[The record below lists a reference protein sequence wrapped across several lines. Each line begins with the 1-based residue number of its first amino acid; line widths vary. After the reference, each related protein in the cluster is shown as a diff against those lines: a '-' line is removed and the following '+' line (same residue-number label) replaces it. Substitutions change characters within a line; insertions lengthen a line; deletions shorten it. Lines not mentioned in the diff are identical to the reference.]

1 MRALVLLW
9 GCLALRAS
17 ATLSCPKELSGS
29 EGETVTL
36 RCTYGEEQRTRT
48 KYWCR
53 EGGLFISRC
62 SDKIIVGEDSREAT
76 KNRVSFRDSP
86 SELAFTVT
94 LRDLMLKDS
103 GKYWC
108 GAQKLGREEWFEVS
122 LTVFPRA
129 ERSMVTTRACCPL
142 SPDPSF
148 QALPATTASLQPRAG
163 AQPLRPPT
171 PRSSSPAT
179 VPDPS
184 SSSSTPAGD
193 PSPVSSSH
201 GSMASMSIPTVRLL
215 APVLVLLSLL
225 LAMGLITL
233 GAHMFWARKSA
244 LLAVEMQRGEKVL
257 LTVSLPDLCQ
267 KGQGWIH
274 LIPGEGRVCTRQ
286 PRARS
291 PQGKWGKEEKG
302 S

>member
-122 LTVFPRA
+122 LTVFPTCPSP
-129 ERSMVTTRACCPL
+129 RSACWPRSWCSCPSCWPWAS
-142 SPDPSF
+142 SPWVPTCSGLGS
-148 QALPATTASLQPRAG
+148 QGPATG
-163 AQPLRPPT
+163 AAAWPHLRPP
-171 PRSSSPAT
+171 
-179 VPDPS
+179 
-184 SSSSTPAGD
+184 GF
-193 PSPVSSSH
+193 
-201 GSMASMSIPTVRLL
+201 L
-215 APVLVLLSLL
+215 
-225 LAMGLITL
+225 
-233 GAHMFWARKSA
+233 SA

>member
-122 LTVFPRA
+122 LTVFPTCPSP
-129 ERSMVTTRACCPL
+129 RSACWPRSWCSCPSCWPWAS
-142 SPDPSF
+142 SPWV
-148 QALPATTASLQPRAG
+148 
-163 AQPLRPPT
+163 PT
-171 PRSSSPAT
+171 CSGLGSQHCWLWRCSVVKRSSSQSRLLKQTGPPCRAQHQRKSRASL
-179 VPDPS
+179 S
-184 SSSSTPAGD
+184 SSQCSHGCPPGLWGRCPAG
-193 PSPVSSSH
+193 
-201 GSMASMSIPTVRLL
+201 
-215 APVLVLLSLL
+215 LSLAL
-225 LAMGLITL
+225 SRFL
-233 GAHMFWARKSA
+233 GPLH
-244 LLAVEMQRGEKVL
+244 
-257 LTVSLPDLCQ
+257 
-267 KGQGWIH
+267 
-274 LIPGEGRVCTRQ
+274 
-286 PRARS
+286 
-291 PQGKWGKEEKG
+291 
-302 S
+302 

>member
-122 LTVFPRA
+122 LTVF
-129 ERSMVTTRACCPL
+129 
-142 SPDPSF
+142 
-148 QALPATTASLQPRAG
+148 
-163 AQPLRPPT
+163 